1 MDLDNK
7 TLILFKSFISDICKV
22 FPEHKECIDTNYSD
36 ILESTEITIEENE
49 IIIEFLK
56 NIDENSNGISNKS
69 IDIFTE
75 ELFLIKDI
83 SMKAIWYSDISDKTK
98 ENIWKYLQGFCVIN
112 ISRNSND
119 KINEVLKSIES
130 NEKVTDKQTVKEINK
145 IKKINENLKNS
156 NTEEEKNDDKKKQND
171 IEDLVDNTSI
181 GNLAKEITEN
191 MGFKDGAE
199 PDISDLMKPE
209 NMMNMFQTI
218 NTTLND
224 KINNKEL
231 DMNNLFGEASGLMNN
246 NDMMKGMMGM
256 ISGMTNN
263 DENSDGPDLSSMMSM
278 FQNMGNQ
285 QQPQQT
291 QQPSGDQNQQS
302 VQEDNPRQVNEGQK
316 TTFNDH
322 DGSEVKERL
331 RKKLEKKKLKK

>member
-36 ILESTEITIEENE
+36 ILESNE
-49 IIIEFLK
+49 IIIEGNETISEFLR

-83 SMKAIWYSDISDKTK
+83 SMKDIWNSDISDKTK

-130 NEKVTDKQTVKEINK
+130 NEKVTDKQTVKEIKK

-156 NTEEEKNDDKKKQND
+156 DDKKEKNDKDDKKEKND

-191 MGFKDGAE
+191 MGFKGGSE
-199 PDISDLMKPE
+199 PDMSDLMKPE

-256 ISGMTNN
+256 ISGMSNN
-263 DENSDGPDLSSMMSM
+263 EENSGAPDLSSMMSM
-278 FQNMGNQ
+278 FQNM
-285 QQPQQT
+285 QQPNT
-291 QQPSGDQNQQS
+291 ESNNQS
-302 VQEDNPRQVNEGQK
+302 NTRRASNNS
-316 TTFNDH
+316 TTGSH
-322 DGSEVKERL
+322 DPEIVKERL
-331 RKKLEKKKLKK
+331 RNKLNDK

>member
-22 FPEHKECIDTNYSD
+22 FPEHKESIDTNYSD
-36 ILESTEITIEENE
+36 ILESNEITIVENE
-49 IIIEFLK
+49 TISEFLR

-83 SMKAIWYSDISDKTK
+83 SMKAIWNSDISDKTK

-130 NEKVTDKQTVKEINK
+130 NEKVTDRQTVKEINK

-156 NTEEEKNDDKKKQND
+156 DNKEEKNDKKEKND

-191 MGFKDGAE
+191 MGFKDGSE

-256 ISGMTNN
+256 ISGMSNSG
-263 DENSDGPDLSSMMSM
+263 ENSGGPDLSSMMSM
-278 FQNMGNQ
+278 FQNM
-285 QQPQQT
+285 QQPNT
-291 QQPSGDQNQQS
+291 QSNTQENTRQS
-302 VQEDNPRQVNEGQK
+302 SNNSTGPHNPEI
-316 TTFNDH
+316 
-322 DGSEVKERL
+322 VKERL
-331 RKKLEKKKLKK
+331 RNKLNKNK

>member
-7 TLILFKSFISDICKV
+7 TLILFKSFIFDICKV
-22 FPEHKECIDTNYSD
+22 FPEHKECINKNYSD
-36 ILESTEITIEENE
+36 ILESNE
-49 IIIEFLK
+49 ISIDENKTISEFLK
-56 NIDENSNGISNKS
+56 NIDENSNDISNKN

-83 SMKAIWYSDISDKTK
+83 SMKTIWYSDISGKTK

-130 NEKVTDKQTVKEINK
+130 NEKVTDKQTVKEIKK

-156 NTEEEKNDDKKKQND
+156 NTEDKNKDKND

-191 MGFKDGAE
+191 MGFKDGSE

-231 DMNNLFGEASGLMNN
+231 DMNNLLGEASGLMNN

-256 ISGMTNN
+256 ISGMSNN
-263 DENSDGPDLSSMMSM
+263 AENNGVPDLSGMMNM
-278 FQNMGNQ
+278 LQNM
-285 QQPQQT
+285 QQPNTQPRQPNT
-291 QQPSGDQNQQS
+291 QQPNTQQPNTQQPNTHPAS
-302 VQEDNPRQVNEGQK
+302 NKSSDS
-316 TTFNDH
+316 H
-322 DGSEVKERL
+322 DPEIVKERL
-331 RKKLEKKKLKK
+331 RNKLNKK